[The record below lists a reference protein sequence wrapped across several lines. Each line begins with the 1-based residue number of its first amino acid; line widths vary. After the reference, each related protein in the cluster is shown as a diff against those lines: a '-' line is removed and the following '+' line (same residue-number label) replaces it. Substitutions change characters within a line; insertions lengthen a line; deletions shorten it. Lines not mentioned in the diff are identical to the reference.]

1 MLFFRCLNNY
11 FFIHCSF
18 LHSGKSVISFKA
30 KELYNNKY
38 GHILKMI
45 KFPSDLTIAQVD
57 EYQAQIIPL
66 IDDQDV
72 ITIDDSE
79 LTRIDTIGVQFIL
92 AVVTYIIAQ
101 GKEIKWQS
109 KSSVLKESIQQLGIS
124 DAILLQYIMD

>member
-1 MLFFRCLNNY
+1 
-11 FFIHCSF
+11 
-18 LHSGKSVISFKA
+18 
-30 KELYNNKY
+30 
-38 GHILKMI
+38 MI
-45 KFPSDLTIAQVD
+45 KFPNDLTIAQVD
-57 EYQAQIIPL
+57 EYRALIIPL

-92 AVVTYIIAQ
+92 AVVTYITAQ

-109 KSSVLKESIQQLGIS
+109 KSSVLKESIQKLGIS

>member
-1 MLFFRCLNNY
+1 
-11 FFIHCSF
+11 
-18 LHSGKSVISFKA
+18 
-30 KELYNNKY
+30 
-38 GHILKMI
+38 MI

-79 LTRIDTIGVQFIL
+79 LVRIDTIGVQFIL

-101 GKEIKWQS
+101 GKEVKWQS

-124 DAILLQYIMD
+124 DAILLQYITD

>member
-1 MLFFRCLNNY
+1 MLKAQ
-11 FFIHCSF
+11 
-18 LHSGKSVISFKA
+18 GKTIKNMEKVKI
-30 KELYNNKY
+30 
-38 GHILKMI
+38 MV

-66 IDDQDV
+66 IDEQDV
-72 ITIDDSE
+72 ITIDDSD
-79 LTRIDTIGVQFIL
+79 LVRIDTIGVQFVL

-109 KSSVLKESIQQLGIS
+109 KSNVLKESIQQLGIS

>member
-1 MLFFRCLNNY
+1 
-11 FFIHCSF
+11 
-18 LHSGKSVISFKA
+18 
-30 KELYNNKY
+30 
-38 GHILKMI
+38 MI

-79 LTRIDTIGVQFIL
+79 LARIDTIGVQFIL

-109 KSSVLKESIQQLGIS
+109 KSRILKESIQQLGIS